1 MAVGRGSVFTIGT
14 QLGYRLTGK
23 PERHLSVLHFEEQIL
38 GQVRSALKPA
48 QEQGI
53 LGGVLGDL
61 GRLALRAGS
70 LLQALGVGC
79 NPPDLHR
86 GRTAHDRGLGQQVVR
101 GQPRCPRGGPVRTV
115 SRDISLLSA
124 QPTA

>member
-1 MAVGRGSVFTIGT
+1 MAVGRGSVFTAGT
-14 QLGYRLTGK
+14 QLGYRLTGN

-38 GQVRSALKPA
+38 GQVRLALKLA

-53 LGGVLGDL
+53 LGRILGDL

-79 NPPDLHR
+79 NAPVGAYTAGLVSCGCRPPSSAAKAA
-86 GRTAHDRGLGQQVVR
+86 GCCARTK
-101 GQPRCPRGGPVRTV
+101 
-115 SRDISLLSA
+115 
-124 QPTA
+124 

>member
-1 MAVGRGSVFTIGT
+1 MAVGRGSVFTAGT
-14 QLGYRLTGK
+14 QLGYRLTGN

-53 LGGVLGDL
+53 LGRVLGDL

-79 NPPDLHR
+79 NAPAGAYAAGAGQLR
-86 GRTAHDRGLGQQVVR
+86 MQAAVTSGEGRRVLRARR
-101 GQPRCPRGGPVRTV
+101 RA
-115 SRDISLLSA
+115 S
-124 QPTA
+124 